1 MRRTSPATLLIAA
14 VVGVLAGWLLDDA
27 LAGAGRS
34 VIVPPAS
41 LAVAL
46 AAIGVVLVLLAL
58 PIRRVVKGTR
68 REPIDPFYATRVV
81 MLAKASAITGALLAG
96 AAGGVLLF
104 LLSRP
109 VAAGVGSVL
118 PTAATIAG
126 ALVLTALA
134 LVAEAMC
141 QLPPDDEEQEPAAS
155 S

>member
-1 MRRTSPATLLIAA
+1 VRRTSPATLLIAA
-14 VVGVLAGWLLDDA
+14 VLGVISGWLLDEA
-27 LAGAGRS
+27 LAGSGNS
-34 VIVPPAS
+34 VLVPPAT

-46 AAIGVVLVLLAL
+46 AAIGVVLVVLAL

-68 REPIDPFYATRVV
+68 KEPVDPFYATRVL

-96 AAGGVLLF
+96 ASGGVLLF

-109 VAAGVGSVL
+109 VSAGVGSVL
-118 PTAATIAG
+118 PTGATIAG
-126 ALVLTALA
+126 ALLLTALA

-141 QLPPDDEEQEPAAS
+141 QLPPDDEEQEPAPS

>member
-1 MRRTSPATLLIAA
+1 MRRTTPATLLIAA
-14 VVGVLAGWLLDDA
+14 VLGVIAGWLLDEG
-27 LAGAGRS
+27 LASSGRG
-34 VIVPPAS
+34 VLVPPTT

-68 REPIDPFYATRVV
+68 KEPVDPFYATRVV

-96 AAGGVLLF
+96 TAGGVLLF

-109 VAAGVGSVL
+109 VSAGVGSVL
-118 PTAATIAG
+118 PTAATVAG

>member
-1 MRRTSPATLLIAA
+1 MRRTTPATLLIAA
-14 VVGVLAGWLLDDA
+14 VLGVIAGWLLDDA
-27 LAGAGRS
+27 LAASGRS
-34 VIVPPAS
+34 VLVPPAT

-58 PIRRVVKGTR
+58 PIRRKVKGTR
-68 REPIDPFYATRVV
+68 KEPVDPFYATRVV
-81 MLAKASAITGALLAG
+81 MLAKASAITGALLTG
-96 AAGGVLLF
+96 TAGGVLLF

-109 VAAGVGSVL
+109 VSAGVGSVV